1 MSSAI
6 GGLSAAKRRRGSS
19 QSTNTASRQQTISAP
34 QNDINSNMI
43 QVSPL
48 EMLKMHESRLR
59 RIESMENGTDKQL
72 PDFDEVFSDIMA
84 DLEELKQKD
93 EADSVLIRDLKATV
107 RSMQSQST
115 TNSRII
121 ASLQNEISNIKADI
135 TTMKL
140 SRVSLDDTNK
150 DTEPS
155 LEDIVEEDQTNE

>member
-72 PDFDEVFSDIMA
+72 PDFDEVFSDIMT

-93 EADSVLIRDLKATV
+93 EADSALIRDLKATL
-107 RSMQSQST
+107 RSIQSQST
-115 TNSRII
+115 TNSRTI

>member
-48 EMLKMHESRLR
+48 EMLRMHESRLR

-93 EADSVLIRDLKATV
+93 VADSTLIRDLKATL

-140 SRVSLDDTNK
+140 SRVSLDDTSK
-150 DTEPS
+150 DTEHS
-155 LEDIVEEDQTNE
+155 LDAIVEEDQTNE

>member
-93 EADSVLIRDLKATV
+93 VADSVLIRDLKATL

-140 SRVSLDDTNK
+140 SRVSIDDTSK
-150 DTEPS
+150 DTEHS

>member
-72 PDFDEVFSDIMA
+72 PDFDEVFSDIMT

-93 EADSVLIRDLKATV
+93 EADSALIRDLKATL
-107 RSMQSQST
+107 RSIQSQST
-115 TNSRII
+115 TNSRLL

>member
-1 MSSAI
+1 MSSSI

-72 PDFDEVFSDIMA
+72 PDFDEIFSDIMA
-84 DLEELKQKD
+84 DLEEIKQKD
-93 EADSVLIRDLKATV
+93 VTDSVLIRDLKATV
-107 RSMQSQST
+107 RSMQGQST
-115 TNSRII
+115 TNSRLI
-121 ASLQNEISNIKADI
+121 ASLQNEISSIKTDI

-140 SRVSLDDTNK
+140 SVVSLDDTTN
-150 DTEPS
+150 DAEPS
-155 LEDIVEEDQTNE
+155 LADIVEEEQHNE

>member
-72 PDFDEVFSDIMA
+72 PDFDEVIKINTGANISDEINFVWEDSDD
-84 DLEELKQKD
+84 DLPEYDNKLNVKDSKDMHIAKEL
-93 EADSVLIRDLKATV
+93 ALITDSIAKLNKKVQCL
-107 RSMQSQST
+107 QSY
-115 TNSRII
+115 IWI
-121 ASLQNEISNIKADI
+121 
-135 TTMKL
+135 
-140 SRVSLDDTNK
+140 NK
-150 DTEPS
+150 
-155 LEDIVEEDQTNE
+155 